1 MIEGKEASMP
11 PSLIWKL
18 ALGLALGAAIFLSV
32 FIPAPR
38 RSFPR
43 ADLRG
48 MVLGALALYLV
59 GVIASVTHHGVM
71 SAVLYACGIA
81 LSAFAAWL
89 SRGSEPHRPPPD
101 SEADPSEPPSPE
113 GPGDHPALDWSV
125 FEGQFRA
132 YAQRHERRPA
142 QTR

>member
-1 MIEGKEASMP
+1 MS

-18 ALGLALGAAIFLSV
+18 ALGLALGGAIFLSV
-32 FIPAPR
+32 FVRAPR

-59 GVIASVTHHGVM
+59 GVLASLTHHGVVA
-71 SAVLYACGIA
+71 AVVYASGIS

-89 SRGSEPHRPPPD
+89 SRGSDPRHPPADEDPGQPPPPGGSGD
-101 SEADPSEPPSPE
+101 DPLLNW
-113 GPGDHPALDWSV
+113 AA
-125 FEGQFRA
+125 FERQFRA
-132 YAQRHERRPA
+132 YAHRHGRQPA
-142 QTR
+142 RTR

>member
-1 MIEGKEASMP
+1 MT

-18 ALGLALGAAIFLSV
+18 VLGLALSGAIFMSV
-32 FIPAPR
+32 VVPAPR
-38 RSFPR
+38 RAFPR
-43 ADLRG
+43 EDLRG

-59 GVIASVTHHGVM
+59 GVVASLTHHDVM

-89 SRGSEPHRPPPD
+89 SRGSDPRRD
-101 SEADPSEPPSPE
+101 SSRREEDPCEPSPPG
-113 GPGDHPALDWSV
+113 GPDGAPKFDWV
-125 FEGQFRA
+125 AFEQQFRA
-132 YAQRHERRPA
+132 YSDDRRPA